1 MLASPRPDEPL
12 LLYVAATTRVVSS
25 VLVVEREESG
35 HAQKIQRPVYFIS
48 EVLSESKARYPQ
60 IQKIAYGVFMT
71 SRKLLHYFQAH
82 PITVVS
88 SFPLSEVINN
98 RDATGRIAK
107 WAMELMAFDISY
119 TPRTAIKSQALADF
133 VAEWTEV
140 QEPPSAV
147 DREHWTLFF
156 DGSLMLSGAGAGVV
170 LTSPKGE
177 RIKYVLQIH
186 FAASNNVAEY
196 EALLH
201 GLRLASSLGVRR
213 LLARGDSELVVRQVM
228 KDWSCR
234 DPTMEAYCQ
243 EVRKLESKFDGLEIT
258 HVLRR
263 DNEAADELA
272 KMGSARAPVP
282 EGIFLS
288 KLHAPSV
295 RTEPAPAIDDH
306 PRVAS
311 DEQPAGGEV
320 LTVTPDWTLPFL
332 DYLLRDILPS
342 DQTEARRL
350 ARRAKAF
357 VVVEDELYKK
367 STSGILQRCIPEE
380 QGQQLLSE
388 IHSGSCGHHAAPR
401 TLVGKA
407 FRQGFYWPTAV
418 ADAERIVRT
427 CEGCQFFARQTHL
440 PAQALQTIP
449 ITWPFAVW
457 GLDMV
462 GPLKAAPGGYTHLFV
477 AVDKFTKWIEAKPV
491 ATITAAKAAD
501 FFRDIVHRF
510 GVPNS
515 IITDNGTQFTGAAF
529 RNFCDSYGIRL
540 DFASVAHPRSNGQV
554 ERSNGLIMQGIKP
567 RIFERL
573 KRFAGKWA
581 AELPSV
587 LWSLRTSPNRSTGF
601 TPFFMVF
608 GAEAVLPTDIDHGA
622 PRVRAY
628 QEDQSERS
636 RQDDLDQL
644 DEVREVAL
652 LRSRKYQQNLRRYHS
667 RQVRSRA
674 FEVGDL
680 VLRRVQTNVNR
691 HKLSPPWEG
700 PYVVHEVIR
709 PGAYR
714 LKDEEGNVISN
725 AWNIE
730 QLCRFYA

>member
-1 MLASPRPDEPL
+1 M
-12 LLYVAATTRVVSS
+12 LYVAATTRVVSS
-25 VLVVEREESG
+25 VLVVEREEVG
-35 HAQKIQRPVYFIS
+35 HVQKIQRPMYFIS
-48 EVLSESKARYPQ
+48 EVLSDSKSRYPQ

-82 PITVVS
+82 PIIIVS

-98 RDATGRIAK
+98 KDATGRITK
-107 WAMELMAFDISY
+107 WAMELMAFDVSY
-119 TPRTAIKSQALADF
+119 IPRTAIKSQALADF

-140 QEPPSAV
+140 QEQPSAV
-147 DREHWTLFF
+147 DHEHWTLCF
-156 DGSLMLSGAGAGVV
+156 DGSLKLAGAGAGVI
-170 LTSPKGE
+170 LISPKGE
-177 RIKYVLQIH
+177 HIEYVLQIH

-228 KDWSCR
+228 KDWACR
-234 DPTMEAYCQ
+234 DPTMEAYRQ

-258 HVLRR
+258 HVLRK
-263 DNEAADELA
+263 DNEAADRLA
-272 KMGSARAPVP
+272 KMGSERSLVP
-282 EGIFLS
+282 KGIFLD

-295 RTEPAPAIDDH
+295 QAKLTPAKDDH
-306 PRVAS
+306 PRT
-311 DEQPAGGEV
+311 DPGEQPVGEEV
-320 LTVTPDWTLPFL
+320 LTVTADWTIPFL
-332 DYLLRDILPS
+332 DYLLRGTLPS

-357 VVVEDELYKK
+357 VVVGDELYKK
-367 STSGILQRCIPEE
+367 STSGILQRCILEE
-380 QGQQLLSE
+380 QGQQLLGE
-388 IHSGSCGHHAAPR
+388 IHSGACGHHAAPR

-418 ADAERIVRT
+418 ANAEQIVRT

-515 IITDNGTQFTGAAF
+515 IITDNGTQFTGVAF

-573 KRFAGKWA
+573 KRYAGKWA

-587 LWSLRTSPNRSTGF
+587 LWSLRTTPNRSTGF

-622 PRVRAY
+622 PRTRAY
-628 QEDQSERS
+628 QEDQSEKS

-652 LRSRKYQQNLRRYHS
+652 LRSRKYQQGLRRYHS

-680 VLRRVQTNVNR
+680 VLRRVQSNVNQ
-691 HKLSPPWEG
+691 HKLSSPWEG
-700 PYVVHEVIR
+700 PYIVHEVIR

-714 LKDEEGNVISN
+714 LKDDEGNVISN

-730 QLCRFYA
+730 QLRRFYA